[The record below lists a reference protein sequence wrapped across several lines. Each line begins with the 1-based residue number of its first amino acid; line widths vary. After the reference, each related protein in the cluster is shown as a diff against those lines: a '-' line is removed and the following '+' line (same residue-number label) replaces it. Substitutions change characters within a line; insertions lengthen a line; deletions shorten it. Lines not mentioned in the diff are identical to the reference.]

1 MSEVIAV
8 FKDDISPGAHLI
20 EVGDYKD
27 GLVTLIVGGYDRET
41 ILEYK
46 PETALKLAEAITDL
60 SQRIIQRRID
70 NGASTTR

>member
-8 FKDDISPGAHLI
+8 FKDEISPGTHLI

-27 GLVTLIVGGYDRET
+27 GLVTLIVAGGYDREA
-41 ILEYK
+41 LEYK
-46 PETALKLAEAITDL
+46 PETALKLAKAITDL